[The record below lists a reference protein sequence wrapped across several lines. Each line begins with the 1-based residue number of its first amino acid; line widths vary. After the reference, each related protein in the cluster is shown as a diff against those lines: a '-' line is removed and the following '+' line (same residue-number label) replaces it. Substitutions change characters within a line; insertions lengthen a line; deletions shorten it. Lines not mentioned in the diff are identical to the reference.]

1 MKKITLKKLVLTNF
15 KGQKSLLVDFND
27 SETQIFGQNRAGK
40 TTIFDAFL
48 WLLFGKD
55 SQDRKDFAVKPLNE
69 QGATTDKTETEV
81 IGTFDFDG
89 NETILRRVLVE
100 KWQKKRGSN
109 EQEFSGNE
117 TKFFWNDVPF
127 SAGEYASAIKDRIDE
142 NLFKLLTNPARFN
155 ELGWQERRQILFS
168 IVGIGSDA
176 DIATKLPH
184 INKDV
189 ADFVIHILNSE
200 KTLKQYK
207 AELAEKKK
215 LIKTECEQIPPRIDE
230 LERSK
235 PIIEHSEKEIERV
248 LTELKTQF
256 NSLTEQ
262 IESETKRIESANAE
276 HLKAKQALQNDV
288 NAREQAIQSLEHKL
302 SLEANKAVND
312 HAILVQNA
320 KLEIRQIEQERL
332 SKIRQSEDCLKEI
345 ERIESVLIVLRG
357 KLADENAK
365 TFSYEPAESNCP
377 TCKQSLP
384 SEVVDVDTLR
394 ANFNKAKLEAIERI
408 QQQGIAQKEAKEE
421 KETELEVL
429 KSAILEATEIAESKT
444 KELEQLELDAPKPW
458 EIDLSEVNELKA
470 SLEIAKGKLAILEPV
485 SQNLSFE
492 NLKLTRSEAQTKID
506 ELSKEY
512 TKFEQ
517 IETIKIR
524 INELLERERTLT
536 NQLSQYEKQEFMID
550 AFNSIKI
557 KQVEQKIN
565 SMFSYVTFKMFNT
578 LINGGVEECCGALIN
593 GVPYSDAN
601 TGSKINAGLDI
612 INVLSNYYGVSAPCF
627 IDNAESVT
635 GFIPF
640 ENQIIKLIVSES
652 DKTLRIA

>member
-55 SQDRKDFAVKPLNE
+55 SQDRKDFAVKPLNDK
-69 QGATTDKTETEV
+69 GATTDKTETEV

-100 KWQKKRGSN
+100 KWQKRRGSN
-109 EQEFSGNE
+109 EQEFTGNE

-142 NLFKLLTNPARFN
+142 SLFKLLTNPARFN

-176 DIATKLPH
+176 DIAEGLNDADIK
-184 INKDV
+184 
-189 ADFVIHILNSE
+189 DFVVGILNAE

-207 AELAEKKK
+207 SELAEKKK

-230 LERSK
+230 LNRSK
-235 PIIEHSEKEIERV
+235 PIVEHSEKELEQALV
-248 LTELKTQF
+248 ELRTNF
-256 NSLTEQ
+256 NALTEQ

-276 HLKAKQALQNDV
+276 HLKARQALQNDV
-288 NAREQAIQSLEHKL
+288 NAREQAIQKLTHEL
-302 SLEANKAVND
+302 SLKANKAVND
-312 HAILVQNA
+312 HAIDVANLNS
-320 KLEIRQIEQERL
+320 EIRQIEQERA
-332 SKIRQSEDCLKEI
+332 SKLRMADDTLKEI
-345 ERIESVLIVLRG
+345 NRIESILVELRG
-357 KLADENAK
+357 KIESENSK
-365 TFSYEPAESNCP
+365 TFSYEPTELNCP
-377 TCKQSLP
+377 TCKQTLP
-384 SEVVDVDTLR
+384 SEVVDVDALR
-394 ANFNKAKLEAIERI
+394 ANFNKEKLERIEQI
-408 QQQGIAQKEAKEE
+408 QSNGLKNKSLQEDKKS
-421 KETELEVL
+421 ELEVL
-429 KSAILEATEIAESKT
+429 KAAIIEANEILEAKS
-444 KELEQLELDAPKPW
+444 KELEQLKADAPKPGVV
-458 EIDLSEVNELKA
+458 DMGEVNELKA
-470 SLEIAKGKLAILEPV
+470 SLEIARGKLAILEPIAED
-485 SQNLSFE
+485 LRFE
-492 NLKLTRSEAQTKID
+492 NLKLSRSDIQKRID

-512 TKFEQ
+512 AKFEQ
-517 IETIKIR
+517 IETIKVR
-524 INELLERERTLT
+524 IDELLERERALT
-536 NQLSQYEKQEFMID
+536 NQLSDFEKQEFIID
-550 AFNSIKI
+550 AFNSAKI
-557 KQVEQKIN
+557 KQVEEKIN

-578 LINGGVEECCGALIN
+578 LINGAIEECCEALIN

-612 INVLSNYYGVSAPCF
+612 ISVLSNYYSVSAPCF

>member
-15 KGQKSLLVDFND
+15 KGQKSLSIDFND

-55 SQDRKDFAVKPLNE
+55 SQDRKDFSVKPLNAD
-69 QGATTDKTETEV
+69 GKTSDKTETEV

-127 SAGEYASAIKDRIDE
+127 SATEYNNAIKARIDE
-142 NLFKLLTNPARFN
+142 SLFKLLTNPARFN

-168 IVGIGSDA
+168 IVGIGSDKE
-176 DIATKLPH
+176 IAAG
-184 INKDV
+184 INDASI
-189 ADFVIHILNSE
+189 ADFVIGILNAD

-207 AELAEKKK
+207 AELSEKKK
-215 LIKTECEQIPPRIDE
+215 NIKTELEQIPPRIDE
-230 LERSK
+230 LNRTK
-235 PIIEHSEKEIERV
+235 PVLEHPKSGYEKALSELRID
-248 LTELKTQF
+248 F
-256 NSLTEQ
+256 NTIQEQ
-262 IESETKRIESANAE
+262 IESETKRIDGLNAE
-276 HLKAKQALQNDV
+276 HQAKKQALQADI
-288 NAREQAIQSLEHKL
+288 NAREQVIQKVAHEL
-302 SLEANKAVND
+302 SLEANKSANE
-312 HAILVQNA
+312 HAMKVQA
-320 KLEIRQIEQERL
+320 LELELRQIEQERL
-332 SKIRQSEDCLKEI
+332 SKIRLSESALKEI
-345 ERIESVLIVLRG
+345 QSIESVLIALRG

-365 TFSYEPAESNCP
+365 TFSYEPSESNCP

-384 SEVVDVDTLR
+384 SEVVDVDALR
-394 ANFNKAKLEAIERI
+394 ANFNKTKLEAIERI
-408 QQQGIAQKEAKEE
+408 QQQGISQKEAKEE
-421 KETELEVL
+421 KEAELEVL
-429 KSAILEATEIAESKT
+429 KASILEATEIAEAKV
-444 KELEQLELDAPKPW
+444 LELNVLKDNAPTPG
-458 EIDLSEVNELKA
+458 EVDMSEVNELQA
-470 SLEIAKGKLAILEPV
+470 ELLEVAKG
-485 SQNLSFE
+485 FE
-492 NLKLTRSEAQTKID
+492 LIPAASASTMLGDLKNERINIQTKID

-512 TKFEQ
+512 AKFEQ

-524 INELLERERTLT
+524 IDELLERERALT
-536 NQLSQYEKQEFMID
+536 NQLSEFEKQEFMID
-550 AFNSIKI
+550 SFNSIKI

-578 LINGGVEECCGALIN
+578 LINGGVEECCEALIN

-612 INVLSNYYGVSAPCF
+612 INVLSNYYNTSAPCF

-635 GFIPF
+635 GFIDF
-640 ENQIIKLIVSES
+640 QNQLIKLIVSAD
-652 DKTLRIA
+652 DKTLRVN